1 MDYMKKAATHLARQG
16 RGPDT
21 TLMHV
26 SNREAGILGLLHPD
40 GKLPHNPNTGLP
52 EAGWFDTILPMV
64 VGAGATIMSGGTLS
78 PLMAA
83 AMGGLASGG
92 TKAAMT
98 GDLNQGIMTG
108 MLSFGTGAALS
119 GLGGAD
125 LTSGAA
131 PGATINPAAATVA
144 PTALNTAAA
153 PTAAAAAGPQ
163 GLESAAGAANF
174 GLNPAA
180 NGAFNTGSYLSGV
193 QAPPVM
199 APTGFAAPPVPSI
212 MPTPQVSTSGP
223 LPDVGGS
230 IAPPTDLAPTGL
242 LDKLGSPYSKAYEG
256 LTGPNASAYIKN
268 AFIDNAGKTVLPA
281 ALGGYGLMTQQGPMD
296 IPKEPTREELNRMYP
311 EQFPDSR
318 TVVSPPSG
326 YRPGVDPEFNYFRY
340 DNGMAEGGQVLMGN
354 HDALYAEGGIAS
366 ANPGAAT
373 KANIEAEAK
382 MALLGEH
389 PRAKEALARY
399 QQVFGDEAMRSL
411 SSKVRAPGGRIRG
424 AGGGLDDLIPGT
436 IEGRKQVRLADG
448 EFVVP
453 ADVVSHLGDG
463 STDHGVRKLYEM
475 MDRIRNNK
483 TGSKKQPGPVKD
495 RKVLPV

>member
-1 MDYMKKAATHLARQG
+1 MDYMKKAAAHLARQG

-40 GKLPHNPNTGLP
+40 GKLPHNPSTGLP

-131 PGATINPAAATVA
+131 PGATID
-144 PTALNTAAA
+144 PT
-153 PTAAAAAGPQ
+153 
-163 GLESAAGAANF
+163 AGAALPTAVGAAGSAPMALPGAASNL
-174 GLNPAA
+174 GGILGSSGSMSMPATAGAIDTGIQSGASLAAPSAASAITPAA
-180 NGAFNTGSYLSGV
+180 GSI
-193 QAPPVM
+193 AP
-199 APTGFAAPPVPSI
+199 S
-212 MPTPQVSTSGP
+212 
-223 LPDVGGS
+223 VGGS
-230 IAPPTDLAPTGL
+230 IAPPADLAPTGL
-242 LDKLGSPYSKAYEG
+242 LDKLGSPFSKAYEG
-256 LTGPNASAYIKN
+256 ITGPNASAYIKN

-281 ALGGYGLMTQQGPMD
+281 ALGGYGLMTQQSPMD
-296 IPKEPTREELNRMYP
+296 IPKEPSSEELNRMYP

-340 DNGMAEGGQVLMGN
+340 GSGMAEGGQVLMGN

-399 QQVFGDEAMRSL
+399 QQVFGDEAMRNL

-475 MDRIRNNK
+475 MDRIRDTK

>member
-1 MDYMKKAATHLARQG
+1 
-16 RGPDT
+16 
-21 TLMHV
+21 
-26 SNREAGILGLLHPD
+26 
-40 GKLPHNPNTGLP
+40 
-52 EAGWFDTILPMV
+52 
-64 VGAGATIMSGGTLS
+64 
-78 PLMAA
+78 
-83 AMGGLASGG
+83 
-92 TKAAMT
+92 
-98 GDLNQGIMTG
+98 
-108 MLSFGTGAALS
+108 
-119 GLGGAD
+119 
-125 LTSGAA
+125 
-131 PGATINPAAATVA
+131 
-144 PTALNTAAA
+144 
-153 PTAAAAAGPQ
+153 
-163 GLESAAGAANF
+163 
-174 GLNPAA
+174 
-180 NGAFNTGSYLSGV
+180 
-193 QAPPVM
+193 M
-199 APTGFAAPPVPSI
+199 APTGLF
-212 MPTPQVSTSGP
+212 
-223 LPDVGGS
+223 
-230 IAPPTDLAPTGL
+230 
-242 LDKLGSPYSKAYEG
+242 DKLGSPYSKAYEG
-256 LTGPNASAYIKN
+256 ITGPNASAYIKN

-281 ALGGYGLMTQQGPMD
+281 ALGGYGLMTQQGPME
-296 IPKEPTREELNRMYP
+296 PPREPTEEELNRRYP
-311 EQFPDSR
+311 EQFPDER

-340 DNGMAEGGQVLMGN
+340 GSGMAEGGQVLMGN

-399 QQVFGDEAMRSL
+399 QQVFGDQAMRSL

-475 MDRIRNNK
+475 MDRIRDTK